1 MKPRNDKVKSGI
13 THDEIIQWGGQEV
26 FNQALA
32 LCNSGD
38 VSDVKYDDDT
48 LVISGKILQP
58 SGYQMPVAL
67 KLKPNGRIDSK
78 CPCPTNQRF
87 GKVCPHVVAIGIAQ
101 MVMEMD
107 EPEERPRS
115 DAPAPAAPPPEPEP
129 EFIEVPMKPRFYA
142 ALAGSRASLSIMVDA

>member
-58 SGYQMPVAL
+58 SGYQMPVFECKVMMADLL
-67 KLKPNGRIDSK
+67 KDLKDKNSSFLP
-78 CPCPTNQRF
+78 
-87 GKVCPHVVAIGIAQ
+87 
-101 MVMEMD
+101 D
-107 EPEERPRS
+107 EPSSDISWPFLQLHSSSSFERGP
-115 DAPAPAAPPPEPEP
+115 
-129 EFIEVPMKPRFYA
+129 VP
-142 ALAGSRASLSIMVDA
+142 S

>member
-58 SGYQMPVAL
+58 SGYQMPVSL

-87 GKVCPHVVAIGIAQ
+87 GKVCAHVVAIGT
-101 MVMEMD
+101 
-107 EPEERPRS
+107 RRTW
-115 DAPAPAAPPPEPEP
+115 
-129 EFIEVPMKPRFYA
+129 
-142 ALAGSRASLSIMVDA
+142 RASSSAQAWESLTPATTVYSKVMMRLVAAV